1 MLIKTNM
8 VLIALSKEALK
19 THVSLAIAGNKW
31 KVRVPY
37 RKVGPVYVQELEK
50 VLQPSSL
57 WSKIKAMFKKDARV
71 IYLKEN

>member
-8 VLIALSKEALK
+8 VLIALSKEAIK

-37 RKVGPVYVQELEK
+37 RKC
-50 VLQPSSL
+50 S
-57 WSKIKAMFKKDARV
+57 RT
-71 IYLKEN
+71 

>member
-50 VLQPSSL
+50 YYSLPVYGVRLKLCLRKMLVLF
-57 WSKIKAMFKKDARV
+57 I
-71 IYLKEN
+71 